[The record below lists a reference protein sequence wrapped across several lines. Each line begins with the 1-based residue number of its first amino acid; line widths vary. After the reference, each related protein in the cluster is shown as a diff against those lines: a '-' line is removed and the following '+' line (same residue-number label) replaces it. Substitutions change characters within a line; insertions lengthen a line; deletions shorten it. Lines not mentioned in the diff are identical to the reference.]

1 MVTHNCHGKTKNLTA
16 KTKYLAAK
24 TRTSRQNQMLHGK
37 SKIAFNWFCR
47 GYWLWPWGICMVFA
61 VYLVLPWGLWFCRE
75 VFGFVVSYFVFAV
88 RFLVLPWKLWAT
100 VPFVPES
107 LLQGGI
113 PDLYFPCNFT
123 KMIWNNLEYKHSSS
137 TLFLIIHSMARS
149 VFVNLRPWKTDRLP
163 EKLAFQESLRMFFL
177 TDFRWNFCGSLLY

>member
-1 MVTHNCHGKTKNLTA
+1 MYYSLWFPFVSNLHLTLLVRGHTSSLCSLLTDKMRWSDTCSTCPKANFPLLHHLRLVWWPTTVTAKPKTSRQKQKHHGETKNLTA

-24 TRTSRQNQMLHGK
+24 TKTSRQNQMLHSK

-47 GYWLWPWGICMVFA
+47 GYWLSPWGICMVFA

-107 LLQGGI
+107 LL
-113 PDLYFPCNFT
+113 
-123 KMIWNNLEYKHSSS
+123 
-137 TLFLIIHSMARS
+137 
-149 VFVNLRPWKTDRLP
+149 
-163 EKLAFQESLRMFFL
+163 
-177 TDFRWNFCGSLLY
+177 

>member
-24 TRTSRQNQMLHGK
+24 TKTSRQNQMLHGK

-107 LLQGGI
+107 YYRGEYQISISPAILQRWSETIWSTSTPLQPCFWLFI
-113 PDLYFPCNFT
+113 PWLGA
-123 KMIWNNLEYKHSSS
+123 
-137 TLFLIIHSMARS
+137 FL
-149 VFVNLRPWKTDRLP
+149 
-163 EKLAFQESLRMFFL
+163 
-177 TDFRWNFCGSLLY
+177 